1 MRRWGRGP
9 AVVVAAGLLLGAA
22 ACVAPADD
30 AADGGTDAR
39 SASQST
45 PADPAADPVN
55 ACQEPVPGFGVTV
68 DADGEPLPERADPP
82 ADDSASDEDGDPR
95 EILGPSTATVD
106 QTVTPVAD
114 DPAPALPVTVESCD
128 GETVVV
134 DDASRI
140 LAVDLYGTLAEIVF
154 SLGLGDHVVGRDAS
168 TGFPQAADLPL
179 VTPGGHDLNAEAI
192 LDLDPTVVLTDASVG
207 PPEVQQQLRDAGIPV
222 IFFDDARD
230 LDRIPSQI
238 RAVAGALGVPDE
250 GEQLVERTS
259 GEIADALALA
269 PAGAD
274 PLRIAFLYTRGGMV
288 QLLAGP
294 GSGADAM
301 IRAIGAVD
309 VGTDIGLE
317 RPFTQITSEA
327 LIEAAPDVIIMMTKG
342 LESIGGVDG
351 MLRLPGVAQT
361 PAGEKLRVV
370 DMADSVLLSFGPRSG
385 RTIEAL
391 AHAVYQP

>member
-1 MRRWGRGP
+1 ML
-9 AVVVAAGLLLGAA
+9 AASVAAGLLAGMT
-22 ACVAPADD
+22 ACVAPEDD
-30 AADGGTDAR
+30 AAGEATDAR
-39 SASQST
+39 LSAGSAT
-45 PADPAADPVN
+45 AAAAAEPVDACQDPVT
-55 ACQEPVPGFGVTV
+55 GFGVSV
-68 DADGEPLPERADPP
+68 DADGEPLPERPTPDDPSAGGA
-82 ADDSASDEDGDPR
+82 ADDPR
-95 EILGPSTATVD
+95 QILGPSTATVD

-114 DPAPALPVTVESCD
+114 DVEPALPVTVHSCD

-154 SLGLGDHVVGRDAS
+154 SLGLGDRVVGRDAS

-179 VTPGGHDLNAEAI
+179 VTPGGHDMNAEAI
-192 LDLDPTVVLTDASVG
+192 LELDPTVVLTDASVG

-238 RAVAGALGVPDE
+238 RAVAGALGVPDA

-301 IRAIGAVD
+301 IRSIGAVD
-309 VGTDIGLE
+309 VGTDIGLD

-370 DMADSVLLSFGPRSG
+370 DMADSVLLSFGPRTG

>member
-1 MRRWGRGP
+1 MALGGRGL
-9 AVVVAAGLLLGAA
+9 VVAAAGLLVGLA
-22 ACVAPADD
+22 ACVAPSDETAGEGTGAPPPAGSTQVAATTEPVD
-30 AADGGTDAR
+30 AC
-39 SASQST
+39 Q
-45 PADPAADPVN
+45 DPV
-55 ACQEPVPGFGVTV
+55 EGFAVTV
-68 DADGEPLPERADPP
+68 DADGEPLPERP
-82 ADDSASDEDGDPR
+82 AGSGSAAEQDPR

-106 QTVTPVAD
+106 QTVFPVAD
-114 DPAPALPVTVESCD
+114 DVTPALPVTVHSCD
-128 GETVVV
+128 GETVVI

-154 SLGLGDHVVGRDAS
+154 SLGLGDRVVGRDAS

-179 VTPGGHDLNAEAI
+179 VTPGGHDMNAEAI
-192 LDLDPTVVLTDASVG
+192 LELDPTVVLTDASVG

-222 IFFDDARD
+222 VFFDDARD

-238 RAVAGALGVPDE
+238 RAVAGALGVPE
-250 GEQLVERTS
+250 AGEQLVERTS

-301 IRAIGAVD
+301 IRSIGAVD
-309 VGTDIGLE
+309 VGTDIGLD

-351 MLRLPGVAQT
+351 MLKLPGVAQT

-370 DMADSVLLSFGPRSG
+370 DMADSVLLSFGPRTG